1 MAQKFAIKSA
11 VYGTLT
17 NLADS
22 EKTIDISYI
31 NVWELGASRGMQR
44 TVCDCSQPLMW
55 LPLCP
60 ESP

>member
-31 NVWELGASRGMQR
+31 NVWE
-44 TVCDCSQPLMW
+44 
-55 LPLCP
+55 
-60 ESP
+60 